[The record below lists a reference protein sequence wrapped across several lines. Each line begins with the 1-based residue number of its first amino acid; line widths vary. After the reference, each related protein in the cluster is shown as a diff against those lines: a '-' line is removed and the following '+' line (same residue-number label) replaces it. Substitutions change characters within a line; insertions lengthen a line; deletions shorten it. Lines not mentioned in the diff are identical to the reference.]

1 MEINY
6 VIAPMQMTI
15 PFIAL
20 TPDIITS
27 GGTVAVHSVRAYT
40 TNNFVRETN
49 NTTIGGW
56 WLAVGR

>member
-6 VIAPMQMTI
+6 IIAPTQTTP

-27 GGTVAVHSVRAYT
+27 GGTVAVHSIRAYA
-40 TNNFVRETN
+40 TNYFVRETN
-49 NTTIGGW
+49 NATIGGW